1 MEIEYRAT
9 RIGTYKRE
17 AILTAQTSAAQQSAI
32 FIPTIEDFVSGKLG
46 AQDFE
51 TRYLTL
57 VKKTPGRLD
66 PAVSAAVNQLFTDV
80 DAFVSDD
87 RLRDEDDLDEQQLLA
102 CAHTAL
108 RTLILLRDS

>member
-1 MEIEYRAT
+1 METEYRAT
-9 RIGTYKRE
+9 RIATCKRE
-17 AILTAQTSAAQQSAI
+17 AILTAQTNAAQQSAI

-46 AQDFE
+46 AQDSE
-51 TRYLTL
+51 TLYLTL

-87 RLRDEDDLDEQQLLA
+87 QLRDEDDLDEQQLLA

-108 RTLILLRDS
+108 RTLIRLRDS